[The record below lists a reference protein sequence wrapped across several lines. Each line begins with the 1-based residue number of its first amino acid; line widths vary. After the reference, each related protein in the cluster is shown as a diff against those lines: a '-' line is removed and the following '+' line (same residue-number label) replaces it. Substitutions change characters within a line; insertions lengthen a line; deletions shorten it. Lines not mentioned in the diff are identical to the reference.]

1 MKILINW
8 KQKAGLM
15 ALGSVFTIIGM
26 LLSPISAQKDKFGD
40 IECTSL
46 KIGSATDHAFLLIT
60 QHAIAM
66 WKDAPT
72 RATIIG
78 AGDVLLREGDAVDNK
93 QVRINIDSHG
103 GYVSTHGRSKGYA
116 IMGID
121 EKGNGAVSTYDKNGY
136 RQ

>member
-1 MKILINW
+1 MIKTTW

-15 ALGSVFTIIGM
+15 ALGSIFTIIGM
-26 LLSPISAQKDKFGD
+26 LLSPITAQQDKFGD

-46 KIGSATDHAFLLIT
+46 KIGSGLEDAFILISK
-60 QHAIAM
+60 QSIAM

-78 AGDVLLREGDAVDNK
+78 AGDVFLREGDAVDNK
-93 QVRINIDSHG
+93 QVRIGTDEHG

-116 IMGID
+116 IMGIN
-121 EKGNGAVSTYDKNGY
+121 EHGNGAVSIYDKNGY
-136 RQ
+136 SQ